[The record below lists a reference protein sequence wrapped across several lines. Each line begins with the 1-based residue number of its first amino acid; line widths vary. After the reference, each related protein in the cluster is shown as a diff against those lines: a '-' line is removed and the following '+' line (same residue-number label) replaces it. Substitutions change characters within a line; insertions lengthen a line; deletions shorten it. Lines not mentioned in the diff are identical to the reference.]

1 MEKFLTYIIVP
12 LAMGCMFFV
21 FLTRE
26 HAVQGEQTLI
36 PDQRPEMTM
45 IQNDENQSIIPEN
58 PMQDIPLKNM
68 YDRVILK
75 SFGMMITPKNSP
87 VSPERFHGYH
97 TGVDL
102 EIFED
107 EKSMEVPVYAVC
119 DGAMIVKER
128 VGGYGG
134 VVVQECIVHDMK
146 VRVIYGHISLRSVK
160 SDVGVQIMRGELIG
174 ILGSGYSEETD
185 FERKHLHLSFYA
197 QDQRDMRGYVQ
208 DQNELSQWVDPCEQV
223 ILCELKK
230 SE

>member
-26 HAVQGEQTLI
+26 RAVQGEQTLI
-36 PDQRPEMTM
+36 PDDRFEMAM
-45 IQNDENQSIIPEN
+45 IEVDENQSIIPED

-68 YDRVILK
+68 RDRVILK
-75 SFGMMITPKNSP
+75 SFGMMITPQNSP

-102 EIFED
+102 EVSED
-107 EKSMEVPVYAVC
+107 EKEIRVPVYAVC
-119 DGAMIVKER
+119 DGAMIAKER

-134 VVVQECIVHDMK
+134 VVVQECVLQDIKM
-146 VRVIYGHISLRSVK
+146 RVIYGHLSLGSIGSNV
-160 SDVGVQIMRGELIG
+160 SDHIMRGEQIG

-185 FERKHLHLSFYA
+185 FERKHLHLSFYVK
-197 QDQRDMRGYVQ
+197 DQRDMRGYVQ
-208 DQNELSQWVDPCEQV
+208 DQNELSQWVDPCEHI
-223 ILCELKK
+223 ILCGSRRFE
-230 SE
+230 